1 METKNN
7 IENTAICPFC
17 GTISNYNLKKWP
29 PAEDKNNSTL
39 KIEYIWPNDHEFAI
53 ETKLKSK

>member
-7 IENTAICPFC
+7 IENIVICPLC

-29 PAEDKNNSTL
+29 PTDDKNNNTL
-39 KIEYIWPNDHEFAI
+39 KTEYICPNYHVFAI
-53 ETKLKSK
+53 ETKLKTK